1 MDVFK
6 ISLIVIIFLILI
18 LIKSSISHKK
28 KIKKLNDQD
37 RSLAQIDLDQ
47 GDDLQSEPVPVNREK
62 KYSPY
67 SLDYIGRYKVRKS
80 VFDSDME
87 MKVYPELRAF
97 INDDYY
103 VMPQVG
109 WRTIFQ
115 GKSENMKISTRVSSL
130 SFDFF
135 VFNVEWQPV
144 LCIEVHGQNH
154 LEPEVIE
161 RDNFKKALLEKNN
174 IPMAVIDAKKNIDDK
189 DISEVVVQCIKST
202 VPDRDHYPVYC
213 PKCQKIMKI
222 RKNIE
227 KGKLFYGCSAFKH
240 NGSGCS
246 GTRNISDV
254 PPLYENI
261 SIKSEEDLHD
271 NTMEEKK

>member
-6 ISLIVIIFLILI
+6 ISLIVIIFLILV

-28 KIKKLNDQD
+28 KIKKLNDHD
-37 RSLAQIDLDQ
+37 RTQAQIDLDQ
-47 GDDLQSEPVPVNREK
+47 GDNLQSEPAPVNGEK

-67 SLDYIGRYKVRKS
+67 SLDYIGRYKVRRS
-80 VFDSDME
+80 VFDSEME
-87 MKVYPELRAF
+87 KKIYPELRAF

-109 WRTIFQ
+109 WRIVFQ

-202 VPDRDHYPVYC
+202 VPDREHYPVYC

-222 RKNIE
+222 RKNVE

-246 GTRNISDV
+246 GNRNISDV